1 MQNRVTAA
9 HRDWVLWATD
19 NGFGH
24 YAEDAIQTWF
34 TYMGVK
40 IRIIGYVPGAPRPVL
55 YVIDHDLGTFYTG
68 NETIAKRHPHY
79 DPDEDIFAALPA
91 LRAVEDLPTHSDE
104 WAAMDQD
111 EWHAEQ
117 AAAYNAGLGV

>member
-9 HRDWVLWATD
+9 HRDWVQWATD
-19 NGFGH
+19 NGFGL

-34 TYMGVK
+34 TYCGVK

-55 YVIDHDLGTFYTG
+55 YVIDDDLSLFYQGT
-68 NETIAKRHPHY
+68 EAVAKRHPHY
-79 DPDEDIFAALPA
+79 DPDEDIFAALPT
-91 LRAVEDLPTHSDE
+91 RSDE
-104 WAAMDQD
+104 WAVMEQD

-117 AAAYNAGLGV
+117 AAAYNNGLGA